1 MQEGVRFKI
10 MITDRKLYDRLTA
23 AFGNPYA
30 AVIYISKLARELSK
44 TVDYDILD
52 SQALS
57 WAITGVKPQPVKIP
71 TSAKLAIKL
80 PIAEVLQLVDDEEVK
95 DAVLESL
102 RHSVSNYL
110 CSTNNTLYNSDKVT
124 SYSEYF
130 MSRFILNNELDM
142 RWLIFCYN
150 DVQDEPRQSRIRILT
165 RLIWDKYEY

>member
-1 MQEGVRFKI
+1 

-57 WAITGVKPQPVKIP
+57 WAITGIKPQPVKIP

-95 DAVLESL
+95 DAVIESL

-110 CSTNNTLYNSDKVT
+110 SSTNNTLYNSDKVT
-124 SYSEYF
+124 PYSEEF
-130 MSRFILNNELDM
+130 MSRFILNNDLDM

-150 DVQDEPRQSRIRILT
+150 DVQDEPRKGRIRILT